1 MRNRARVTI
10 PARASVSVHA
20 VLASAAILA
29 LGPKHLFAQP
39 ASPEAAPAS
48 EQVVVTATGVP
59 TPARQIA
66 AGVTVID
73 RATIE
78 QRGYTDLVEALS
90 TVPGLRVA
98 QSGGAGSQAS
108 VFIRGT
114 NSNHVLVLRDGIPI
128 NDPADPGGAFN
139 FGDDTL
145 NDIERIEIIRGPMS
159 GLYGSGA
166 IGGVINLITRK
177 AAGPLHGEVTLAGG
191 TQNTGLVRANV
202 SGSSGIWDLR
212 ATAEGLS
219 TQGFDQTPP
228 RESVFTGESDGERE
242 KLGTIELGVT
252 PVDGTRVSLMLRGRD
267 AKYGYDEQGAVT
279 YDGGNA
285 SGYDASV
292 NGRLGVV
299 SHLFDDVWTTSVT
312 LARIIDDRHYTVTAD
327 AADPNDDT
335 ADDTYH
341 GRRNTIDWSNTIR
354 VPDMWH
360 VDGAALTFGYQ
371 HINDNVSTNLDDS
384 YSGYPYASVTRAHD
398 DTDSGF
404 LGAQAR
410 VFDRLTLTGQL
421 REDATTI
428 AGDAFTWRTGGVF
441 DISEI
446 ATRLRASYGTGFRAP
461 ALFDRY
467 GVDSDGY
474 VGNPNLRPEYSQGW
488 EAGFST
494 DLPIPERLG
503 AATAGVTYFDNR
515 IHDLIEL
522 VYAYPLYTSENVQQA
537 RTKGIEATLTW
548 RTAAW
553 LTADLGYTYTDARNL
568 QTGALLLRRPENAG
582 FADMRITPWPAFTIV
597 PELTYTGQ
605 FADYITND
613 LGEPGF
619 SPALARSGLIVNLNL
634 TWQATP
640 RVAVF
645 IWGKN
650 LGGSAFEPVSGYLT
664 PGTSALIG
672 TKVSF

>member
-1 MRNRARVTI
+1 MRH
-10 PARASVSVHA
+10 HA
-20 VLASAAILA
+20 PILLLA
-29 LGPKHLFAQP
+29 LFPTALRAQS
-39 ASPEAAPAS
+39 ARTA

-59 TPARQIA
+59 TPSSQIA

-78 QRGYTDLVEALS
+78 RRGYTDLVEALS
-90 TVPGLRVA
+90 AVPGLRVA
-98 QSGGAGSQAS
+98 QSGGPGSQAS

-114 NSNHVLVLRDGIPI
+114 NSNHVLVLRDGIAI

-191 TQNTGLVRANV
+191 SQNTGLARANV
-202 SGSSGIWDLR
+202 SGSSGIWDIR
-212 ATAEGLS
+212 ASAEGLS
-219 TQGFDQTPP
+219 TRGFDQTPP

-252 PVDGTRVSLMLRGRD
+252 PVEGTRVSLMLRGRD
-267 AKYGYDEQGAVT
+267 AKYGYDEQGFINT

-285 SGYDASV
+285 TGYDASV

-299 SHLFDDVWTTSVT
+299 SHFFDDVWTTSLT
-312 LARIIDDRHYTVTAD
+312 LARIVDDRHYTVTANP
-327 AADPNDDT
+327 ADINGDT
-335 ADDTYH
+335 ANDTYH
-341 GRRNTIDWSNTIR
+341 GRRSTIDWNNTIR
-354 VPDMWH
+354 LPDLWH
-360 VDGAALTFGYQ
+360 VDGGAVTIGYQ
-371 HINDNVSTNLDDS
+371 HVNDNVSTKLNES
-384 YSGYPYASVTRAHD
+384 FSGFPYASTIGAHD
-398 DTDSGF
+398 DTDAGSA
-404 LGAQAR
+404 GAQAR
-410 VFDRLTLTGQL
+410 VFDRLTLTGQM

-428 AGDAFTWRTGGVF
+428 AGNAFTWRAGGVF
-441 DISEI
+441 DISELD
-446 ATRLRASYGTGFRAP
+446 TRLRASYGTGFRAP

-467 GVDSDGY
+467 GVDSDGF
-474 VGNPNLRPEYSQGW
+474 VGNPDLRPEYSQGW
-488 EAGFST
+488 EAGVST
-494 DLPIPERLG
+494 DLPFPASLG
-503 AATAGVTYFDNR
+503 TATAGVTYFDNR
-515 IHDLIEL
+515 IHDLIEF
-522 VYAYPLYTSENVQQA
+522 VFAPLYTVQNVQQA
-537 RTKGIEATLTW
+537 RAKGIEATLSL
-548 RTAAW
+548 RTGTW
-553 LTADLGYTYTDARNL
+553 LTADFGYTYTDARNL
-568 QTGALLLRRPENAG
+568 QTDALLLRRPENAG
-582 FADMRITPWPAFTIV
+582 FADLRITPWPAFTLV
-597 PELTYTGQ
+597 PELTYTGR
-605 FADYITND
+605 FEDYVTND

-619 SPALARSGLIVNLNL
+619 SPALARSGLILNLNL

-640 RVAVF
+640 HVAVF

>member
-1 MRNRARVTI
+1 MRN
-10 PARASVSVHA
+10 HA
-20 VLASAAILA
+20 PVLLLALLPLPLLAQPLAS
-29 LGPKHLFAQP
+29 QP
-39 ASPEAAPAS
+39 APAS
-48 EQVVVTATGVP
+48 EALVVTATGVP
-59 TPARQIA
+59 TPARDIA

-78 QRGYTDLVEALS
+78 RRGYTDLVQALS
-90 TVPGLRVA
+90 AVPGLRVA
-98 QSGGAGSQAS
+98 QSGGPGSQAS

-191 TQNTGLVRANV
+191 TQNTGLARADV

-212 ATAEGLS
+212 ASAEGLS

-228 RESVFTGESDGERE
+228 RESVFTGEPDGERE
-242 KLGTIELGVT
+242 KLGTIEIGVT
-252 PVDGTRVSLMLRGRD
+252 PIEGTRVSLMLRGRD

-299 SHLFDDVWTTSVT
+299 SHLFDDVWTTSLT

-327 AADPNDDT
+327 AADPNDDMSN
-335 ADDTYH
+335 DTYH
-341 GRRNTIDWSNTIR
+341 GRRNTIDWSNTVR
-354 VPDMWH
+354 APDVWRM
-360 VDGAALTFGYQ
+360 DNAALTFGYQ
-371 HINDNVSTNLDDS
+371 HINDNVSTNLSDFFG
-384 YSGYPYASVTRAHD
+384 GYPYASVVRAHD
-398 DTDSGF
+398 DTNSGYA
-404 LGAQAR
+404 GAQAR
-410 VFDRLTLTGQL
+410 LFERLILTGQL
-421 REDATTI
+421 REDDTTI
-428 AGDAFTWRTGGVF
+428 AGNAFTWRVGGVL

-461 ALFDRY
+461 ALFDRF
-467 GVDSDGY
+467 GVDSFGY
-474 VGNPNLRPEYSQGW
+474 VGNPDLRPERSQGW
-488 EAGFST
+488 EAGFAT
-494 DLPIPERLG
+494 DLKLP
-503 AATAGVTYFDNR
+503 AAWGTAALAVTYFDNR

-537 RTKGIEATLTW
+537 RAKGIEATLAFNTGTW
-548 RTAAW
+548 
-553 LTADLGYTYTDARNL
+553 LNADLGYTYTDARNL
-568 QTGALLLRRPENAG
+568 ATGARLLRRPENAG
-582 FADMRITPWPAFTIV
+582 FADLRITPWSAFTIV
-597 PELTYTGQ
+597 PELTYTGR
-605 FADYITND
+605 FSDYITND
-613 LGEPGF
+613 AGEPGYT
-619 SPALARSGLIVNLNL
+619 PALARSGLIVNLNL
-634 TWQATP
+634 TWQVLP
-640 RVAVF
+640 HLAVF

-650 LGGSAFEPVSGYLT
+650 LGGSAFEPVSGTLT

-672 TKVSF
+672 TKVTF